1 MAGAN
6 DLRHMRRGAAAPH
19 NPSMLKTLLA
29 IHVAGG
35 SVALASMLLPL
46 FSKKGG
52 SLHRKAGW
60 VFVGGMT
67 VVSVTAFVL
76 AGARA
81 LTDTRPQ
88 GQQAGVFL
96 FYVALLT
103 GAGVSAGIRVL
114 RAKSRTAAHR
124 HWWDVG
130 VAVALTTGSLATLA
144 YGLAMRQTLFT
155 AFSLIGIANGISQL
169 EVLATATHAPHA
181 LVVRAHGR
189 DARGVHCRDH
199 GLPGGQRRP
208 AGPRDLLTRGVALA
222 HRRWGADDRALDSLL
237 PGEVRRVRE
246 SRRPAPRQLR
256 RDRRRRAPGARTAT
270 ARRRRRRP
278 APPRRRPGTPASR
291 RAAERRS

>member
-1 MAGAN
+1 MVGVS

-144 YGLAMRQTLFT
+144 YGLEMRQTLFT
-155 AFSLIGIANGISQL
+155 AFSFIGIANGISQL
-169 EVLATATHAPHA
+169 RYWLRPPTHRMHWWFEHMGAMLGACIAATTAF
-181 LVVRAHGR
+181 LVVNAGR
-189 DARGVHCRDH
+189 LGLETFSLAVWLSPTVVGVPTIVLWTRYYQEKFAESAS
-199 GLPGGQRRP
+199 PG
-208 AGPRDLLTRGVALA
+208 V
-222 HRRWGADDRALDSLL
+222 
-237 PGEVRRVRE
+237 
-246 SRRPAPRQLR
+246 
-256 RDRRRRAPGARTAT
+256 
-270 ARRRRRRP
+270 
-278 APPRRRPGTPASR
+278 PRRGSWTGSQAQDPGR
-291 RAAERRS
+291 